1 MGNVVTEINYCFDGE
16 LQISV
21 WLQFKA
27 KLAMKIIG
35 TISKQYLKPE

>member
-1 MGNVVTEINYCFDGE
+1 MGNVVTDKNYCFGGE

-21 WLQFKA
+21 RLQFKA

-35 TISKQYLKPE
+35 TISKQHLKPE